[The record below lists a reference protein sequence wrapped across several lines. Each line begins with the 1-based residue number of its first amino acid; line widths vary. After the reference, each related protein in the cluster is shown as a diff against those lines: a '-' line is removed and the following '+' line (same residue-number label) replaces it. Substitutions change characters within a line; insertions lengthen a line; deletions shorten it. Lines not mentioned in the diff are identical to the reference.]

1 MPGHGCYNPA
11 MNSAGTEIQPAEGG
25 PAAPEPQLRFR
36 RRHVYAALIPLA
48 FATGLATG
56 FLFWGRISPTPPPLA
71 AAQPTAVATPTRLNV
86 GTDDDPSI
94 GPADA
99 PITIVEF
106 SDFNCP
112 YCKKW
117 QRETLYPLL
126 AAYPNQIRFV
136 YRDFPITSQ
145 ESAIAS
151 QAADCAGEQGAYWKF
166 HDALLGGE
174 YTLGSD
180 AYRAYSQELGLNV
193 DALEA
198 CVASGKF
205 AQEVEADARYAAGL
219 GVTGTPTFFVNGLPI
234 VGAQSLASFRQVIDA
249 ELKR

>member
-1 MPGHGCYNPA
+1 MIPPTG
-11 MNSAGTEIQPAEGG
+11 SSQ
-25 PAAPEPQLRFR
+25 AAPESELRFR

-48 FATGLATG
+48 FVAGLATG
-56 FLFWGRISPTPPPLA
+56 FLFWGRVASGGAPSA
-71 AAQPTAVATPTRLNV
+71 AAGPTADASPTRLNV
-86 GTDDDPSI
+86 STDDDPSI
-94 GPADA
+94 GPANA

-126 AAYPNQIRFV
+126 AAYPDQIRFV

-145 ESAIAS
+145 ESVTAA
-151 QAADCAGEQGAYWKF
+151 QAADCAGEQGAFWKF

-174 YTLGSD
+174 YSLGSD
-180 AYRAYSQELGLNV
+180 AYRAYAQELALNV
-193 DALEA
+193 DALES
-198 CVASGKF
+198 CVASGKY

-234 VGAQSLASFRQVIDA
+234 VGAQPLASFKQVIDA

>member
-1 MPGHGCYNPA
+1 MNPQ
-11 MNSAGTEIQPAEGG
+11 GFEIQPTGPG
-25 PAAPEPQLRFR
+25 PAPQETELRFR
-36 RRHVYAALIPLA
+36 RRHVYAALLPLA
-48 FATGLATG
+48 FVAGLATG
-56 FLFWGRISPTPPPLA
+56 FLFWGRVAPGSAPSA
-71 AAQPTAVATPTRLNV
+71 AAQPTADGTPTRLTV
-86 GTDDDPSI
+86 STDDDPSL

-126 AAYPNQIRFV
+126 AAYPGRIRFV

-145 ESAIAS
+145 DSAIAA

-174 YTLGSD
+174 YSLGSD
-180 AYRAYSQELGLNV
+180 AYRAYAQELGLNV
-193 DALEA
+193 DALES
-198 CVASGKF
+198 CVASGKY

-234 VGAQSLASFRQVIDA
+234 VGAQPLASFRQVIDA
-249 ELKR
+249 ELRR

>member
-1 MPGHGCYNPA
+1 
-11 MNSAGTEIQPAEGG
+11 
-25 PAAPEPQLRFR
+25 
-36 RRHVYAALIPLA
+36 VYAALIPLA

-56 FLFWGRISPTPPPLA
+56 FLFWGRISPTPAPLA
-71 AAQPTAVATPTRLNV
+71 AAQPTAAATPTRLNV
-86 GTDDDPSI
+86 STDDDPSI

-126 AAYPNQIRFV
+126 DAYPNQIHFV

-198 CVASGKF
+198 CVASGKY

-219 GVTGTPTFFVNGLPI
+219 GVTGTPTFFINGLPI

>member
-1 MPGHGCYNPA
+1 MNPT
-11 MNSAGTEIQPAEGG
+11 GPEIQPAASS
-25 PAAPEPQLRFR
+25 PAAPESEIRFR
-36 RRHVYAALIPLA
+36 RRHVYTALIPLA
-48 FATGLATG
+48 FVAGLATG
-56 FLFWGRISPTPPPLA
+56 FLFWGRVARGAAPMA
-71 AAQPTAVATPTRLNV
+71 AAQPTADAPPTRLSV
-86 GTDDDPSI
+86 STDDDPSI

-106 SDFNCP
+106 GDFNCA

-117 QRETLYPLL
+117 QRETFYPLL

-136 YRDFPITSQ
+136 YRDFPVTSQ
-145 ESAIAS
+145 ESATAS

-180 AYRAYSQELGLNV
+180 AYRAYAQELGLNA
-193 DALEA
+193 DALES
-198 CVASGKF
+198 CVASGKY

-234 VGAQSLASFRQVIDA
+234 VGAQSLASFKQVIDA

>member
-1 MPGHGCYNPA
+1 MNPT
-11 MNSAGTEIQPAEGG
+11 GPAIPPTGSG
-25 PAAPEPQLRFR
+25 QAAPEAEFRFR

-48 FATGLATG
+48 FVAGLATG
-56 FLFWGRISPTPPPLA
+56 FLFWGRVAPGAPPSA
-71 AAQPTAVATPTRLNV
+71 AAQPAADGTPTRLSV
-86 GTDDDPSI
+86 STDDDPSI

-117 QRETLYPLL
+117 QQETLYPLL
-126 AAYPNQIRFV
+126 AAYPDQIHFV

-145 ESAIAS
+145 ESATAS

-174 YTLGSD
+174 YTLGAD
-180 AYRAYSQELGLNV
+180 AYRAYAQALGLNV
-193 DALEA
+193 AALES
-198 CVASGKF
+198 CVASGKYT
-205 AQEVEADARYAAGL
+205 QEVEADARYAAGL

-234 VGAQSLASFRQVIDA
+234 VGAQSLASFKQVIDA